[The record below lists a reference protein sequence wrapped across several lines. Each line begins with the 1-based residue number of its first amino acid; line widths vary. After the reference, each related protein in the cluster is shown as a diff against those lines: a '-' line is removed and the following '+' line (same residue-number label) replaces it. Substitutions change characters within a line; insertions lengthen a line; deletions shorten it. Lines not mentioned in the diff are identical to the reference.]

1 MIQGIIAWAIADE
14 PSKLRKRIKREGFLL
29 REHIIEYEK
38 KTVSEKAAARRA
50 IDEAQYED
58 EKLPN
63 SMDYYASNKE
73 PATQPQTVQRDYG
86 DNEGT
91 VVYRNER
98 TTPL

>member
-1 MIQGIIAWAIADE
+1 M
-14 PSKLRKRIKREGFLL
+14 RKRIKREGFLL

-38 KTVSEKAAARRA
+38 KTAAEKAAARRA

-58 EKLPN
+58 EKL
-63 SMDYYASNKE
+63 DYYANNNKQHT
-73 PATQPQTVQRDYG
+73 TQPQTVQRDYG
-86 DNEGT
+86 DNDN